1 MQKRREGATY
11 EHSPS
16 LLLRDAAIYLQ
27 CGAVSVLF
35 FKKKKITVRAAVIRM
50 IDMHACLETK
60 GTNDD
65 MMGTLITNCN
75 YPI

>member
-1 MQKRREGATY
+1 
-11 EHSPS
+11 
-16 LLLRDAAIYLQ
+16 
-27 CGAVSVLF
+27 VFFF